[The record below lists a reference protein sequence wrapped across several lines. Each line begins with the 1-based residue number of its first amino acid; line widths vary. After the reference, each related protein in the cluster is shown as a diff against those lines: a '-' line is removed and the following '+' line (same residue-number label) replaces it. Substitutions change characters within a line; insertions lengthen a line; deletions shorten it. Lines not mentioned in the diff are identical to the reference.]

1 MTTQK
6 LQTIFNQFDTDNS
19 GNITPENIKF
29 AMQKLGQEIP
39 QQEIDA
45 IIEKHDKNDDG
56 LIQFDEFAQIFKKNS
71 IKEKP
76 NEEVKE
82 EVKEEA

>member
-56 LIQFDEFAQIFKKNS
+56 LIQFEEFAQIFKKNS

-76 NEEVKE
+76 KEEVKE

>member
-56 LIQFDEFAQIFKKNS
+56 LIQFEEFAQIFKKNS
-71 IKEKP
+71 VKEVPK
-76 NEEVKE
+76 EQALE

>member
-71 IKEKP
+71 IKELP
-76 NEEVKE
+76 
-82 EVKEEA
+82 KEEA

>member
-76 NEEVKE
+76 KEEVKE